1 MNKTV
6 STKFR
11 YTVIFSLFT
20 CISVGIITYEQ
31 DPTDYMYNAIM
42 FQIFMKRR

>member
-11 YTVIFSLFT
+11 YSNFKLFT

-42 FQIFMKRR
+42 LQNFMKRG